1 MEYFSDKMLTSSYC
15 VSNGENLSFIAVS
28 VLVIDSLKAI
38 LVFFFFFTKV
48 IYKKKCTS
56 CIVTVASIIQESE
69 LKGSKATLKITEIL
83 Y

>member
-38 LVFFFFFTKV
+38 LVFFFFTKV

-56 CIVTVASIIQESE
+56 CIVTVASIIQEPE

>member
-38 LVFFFFFTKV
+38 LVFFFF
-48 IYKKKCTS
+48 YQSDLQKKCTS
-56 CIVTVASIIQESE
+56 CIVTVASIIQEPE